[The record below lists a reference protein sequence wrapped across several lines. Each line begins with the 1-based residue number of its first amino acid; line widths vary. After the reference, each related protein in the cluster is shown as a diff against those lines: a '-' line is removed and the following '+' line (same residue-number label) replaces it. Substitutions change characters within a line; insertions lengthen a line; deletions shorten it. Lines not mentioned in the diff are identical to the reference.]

1 VGVRIAVTT
10 YLAGTS
16 LQGAA
21 HFARLSK
28 DLEQNSKPPVPDDV
42 STQHSVYV
50 ISAVL
55 LAVAALEGTINELF
69 ADSVAN
75 PGGRAHPLPESS
87 RNRLAEAVRLG
98 ALERLQVLD
107 KFQMALIL
115 TTGTLFETGRQP
127 YQDAHLLVP
136 LRNALVHYQPEPVVT
151 VGWDKEM
158 EALEKKLGSKF
169 LPNPLTGA
177 ANPFFPN
184 RCLGS
189 GCAEWAAKTAIE
201 FLEIFHSKI
210 GLPSPHGDVSRW
222 LTGRPKP

>member
-1 VGVRIAVTT
+1 M
-10 YLAGTS
+10 
-16 LQGAA
+16 
-21 HFARLSK
+21 
-28 DLEQNSKPPVPDDV
+28 
-42 STQHSVYV
+42 
-50 ISAVL
+50 
-55 LAVAALEGTINELF
+55 
-69 ADSVAN
+69 
-75 PGGRAHPLPESS
+75 
-87 RNRLAEAVRLG
+87 
-98 ALERLQVLD
+98 LD

-115 TTGTLFETGRQP
+115 TTGTPFETGRQP

-136 LRNALVHYQPEPVVT
+136 LRNALVHYEPEAVVT

-158 EALEKKLGSKF
+158 EALENKLGSKF

-201 FLEIFHSKI
+201 FLAVFHSKI